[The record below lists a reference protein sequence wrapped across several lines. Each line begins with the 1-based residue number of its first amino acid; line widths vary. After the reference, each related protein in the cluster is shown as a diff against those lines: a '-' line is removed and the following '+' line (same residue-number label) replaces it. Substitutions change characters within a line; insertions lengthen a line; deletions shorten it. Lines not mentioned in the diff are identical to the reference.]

1 MASPFPGMDPYLE
14 GDLWQ
19 EFHQTLATE
28 IRAQI
33 VRVLPAHYAALLSKH
48 YVLDFSGIELIDAPP
63 AQPRECYPDVH
74 VVQTTPAG
82 TPTSSSTLELTPPT
96 MELDSPPISVPQLR
110 VEIRDVA
117 QRRLVT
123 VIEILSR
130 ANKIGA
136 GARQYVEKREDL
148 LATEVHLLEID
159 LLRAGSRLPLSG
171 LTTNADYYVY
181 LNRATRRW
189 RTSVWAM
196 VLPDRLPIVPVPLLD
211 PDPDV
216 KLDLQSAL
224 DSSFTLVGYERL
236 IDYALSPP
244 EPALSDAALRWI
256 DERLRIAGFRTKPS
270 A

>member
-1 MASPFPGMDPYLE
+1 MDPYLE
-14 GDLWQ
+14 GELWQ

-33 VRVLPAHYAALLSKH
+33 VRVLPKNYVALLSKH
-48 YVLDFSGIELIDAPP
+48 YVLDFSGIELVDVPP
-63 AQPRECYPDVH
+63 ARREFYPDVH
-74 VVQTTPAG
+74 VVQTAPAG
-82 TPTSSSTLELTPPT
+82 TPSSPSTLELTPPT
-96 MELDSPPISVPQLR
+96 MEVDTPPISVPQLR

-117 QRRLVT
+117 QRHLVT

-148 LATEVHLLEID
+148 LATDVHLLEID

-171 LTTNADYYVY
+171 LTTNGDYYVY

-196 VLPDRLPIVPVPLLD
+196 ALPVRLPIVPVPLLD

-216 KLDLQSAL
+216 RLDLQAAL
-224 DSSFTLVGYERL
+224 DASFALVGYDRL
-236 IDYALSPP
+236 IDYTAAPP
-244 EPALSDAALRWI
+244 EPALSDAGLRWVHNI
-256 DERLRIAGFRTKPS
+256 LLSAGRRAAES
-270 A
+270 G

>member
-14 GDLWQ
+14 GELWQ

-33 VRVLPAHYAALLSKH
+33 VRVLPTHYAALLSKH
-48 YVLDFSGIELIDAPP
+48 YVLDFSGIELVDIPP
-63 AQPRECYPDVH
+63 PREFYPDVH
-74 VVQTTPAG
+74 VVQSGKQGSPSGATTF
-82 TPTSSSTLELTPPT
+82 ELTPPT
-96 MELDSPPISVPQLR
+96 VELDTPPISVPQLR

-148 LATEVHLLEID
+148 LATDVHLLEID
-159 LLRAGSRLPLSG
+159 LLRAGSRIPISG
-171 LTTNADYYVY
+171 LNVNADYYVY

-196 VLPDRLPIVPVPLLD
+196 SLPERLPIVPIPLLE
-211 PDPDV
+211 PDGDER
-216 KLDLQSAL
+216 LDLQAAL
-224 DSSFTLVGYERL
+224 DASFELVGYDRL
-236 IDYALSPP
+236 IDYGAAPP
-244 EPALSDAALRWI
+244 EPALSDGGLRWI
-256 DERLRIAGFRTKPS
+256 NDLLTSVGLRAAGST
-270 A
+270 